1 MSSTQLYNESDMES
15 YFLRSVNWLIP
26 TLQGVYPAG
35 RNTLSA
41 HKRECFPPISDSS
54 AQEYK
59 KENFQ
64 FSLLMSH
71 VKKGTA
77 GYTVIELFIVV
88 AIISLLASIIMAVF
102 ATTQQKTRDT
112 RRIADVDSI
121 RKSLALYATNGGV

>member
-54 AQEYK
+54 APECK
-59 KENFQ
+59 RILLHFARPTPPLKEVQGGRVECGFR
-64 FSLLMSH
+64 
-71 VKKGTA
+71 
-77 GYTVIELFIVV
+77 
-88 AIISLLASIIMAVF
+88 
-102 ATTQQKTRDT
+102 QK
-112 RRIADVDSI
+112 
-121 RKSLALYATNGGV
+121 KSLPLFCDLEVFD